1 MTCKTSKSVFRRM
14 CYNVSENLT
23 MKDNSKEGCRNIIF
37 AKDNVENI
45 RKAIGCCKNV
55 LICGIEGVGKITN
68 TVMAVKDNNNVY
80 YSGNPLDY
88 EGKLRPGSYEKYLKY
103 ILSLK
108 KDIRTVEDL
117 NELLNTKDDI
127 ILIIDEIYG
136 RNNTHLEQISRLFDM
151 ENIRVIQIVGCM
163 KNMGSLIDKIDMI
176 VELHLDSAFIVDKE
190 LAQAICRIFGKK

>member
-1 MTCKTSKSVFRRM
+1 
-14 CYNVSENLT
+14 
-23 MKDNSKEGCRNIIF
+23 MKNNSKEGCVNIIF
-37 AKDNVENI
+37 TKDNAENI
-45 RKAIGCCKNV
+45 RKAIDCCKNV

-68 TVMAVKDNNNVY
+68 TVMAVKDNTNVC

-108 KDIRTVEDL
+108 KDIRIVEDL
-117 NELLNTKDDI
+117 NELLITKDDI

-136 RNNTHLEQISRLFDM
+136 RSNAHMEQISRLFDM
-151 ENIRVIQIVGCM
+151 GNIRIIQIVGCM
-163 KNMGSLIDKIDMI
+163 KNMGNLIDKIDII

-190 LAQAICRIFGKK
+190 LGRSICSIFGKK

>member
-23 MKDNSKEGCRNIIF
+23 MKDNSKEGCRDIIF